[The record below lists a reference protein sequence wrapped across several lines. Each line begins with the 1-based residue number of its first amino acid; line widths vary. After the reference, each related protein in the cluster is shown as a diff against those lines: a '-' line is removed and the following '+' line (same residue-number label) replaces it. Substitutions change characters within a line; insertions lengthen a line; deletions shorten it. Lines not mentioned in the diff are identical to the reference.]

1 MSTRISSTR
10 TFNPSTGKAGLSGAQ
25 NFARTSAEY
34 VLSSDPKK
42 IGLGLAGLGALFL
55 IPKAVRSAKERASR
69 ELDKLR

>member
-1 MSTRISSTR
+1 MSTRIGSTR
-10 TFNPSTGKAGLSGAQ
+10 TFNPSTGKAGPSGAQ
-25 NFARTSAEY
+25 KLARTTAEY
-34 VLSSDPKK
+34 VLSGDPKK